1 MTYMLGCRI
10 AAMKAYSYLCNL
22 RKVSKTARPPR
33 NVVVAP
39 SQLPTLRA
47 RFALQWT
54 STSPESFVAMRFK
67 TVSHPVTGMMS
78 FQSSGPDGR
87 MSFPFFCVTT
97 ASMSGCGW
105 TSLVGQRSGKNTCAG
120 YHRSDRNGMCSHN
133 LQALINAVRE
143 GYTEALDVMLDSGVQ
158 YELLRQRV
166 PLSDAE
172 KDELRQRVT
181 SSEAPFDRAGFV
193 EFIRRIA

>member
-1 MTYMLGCRI
+1 
-10 AAMKAYSYLCNL
+10 
-22 RKVSKTARPPR
+22 
-33 NVVVAP
+33 
-39 SQLPTLRA
+39 
-47 RFALQWT
+47 
-54 STSPESFVAMRFK
+54 
-67 TVSHPVTGMMS
+67 
-78 FQSSGPDGR
+78 
-87 MSFPFFCVTT
+87 
-97 ASMSGCGW
+97 
-105 TSLVGQRSGKNTCAG
+105 
-120 YHRSDRNGMCSHN
+120 

>member
-1 MTYMLGCRI
+1 
-10 AAMKAYSYLCNL
+10 
-22 RKVSKTARPPR
+22 
-33 NVVVAP
+33 
-39 SQLPTLRA
+39 
-47 RFALQWT
+47 
-54 STSPESFVAMRFK
+54 
-67 TVSHPVTGMMS
+67 
-78 FQSSGPDGR
+78 
-87 MSFPFFCVTT
+87 
-97 ASMSGCGW
+97 
-105 TSLVGQRSGKNTCAG
+105 
-120 YHRSDRNGMCSHN
+120 MCSHN